1 MKYSVIIPCYNE
13 EKNIRSLIKRLEAA
27 EGEREIEYIMVENGS
42 KDATGAELEEVCTGK
57 PEFKIVYVKQ
67 NWGYGYGLIKGMK
80 AAEGDYIGWLHA
92 DLQVKPEEMMR
103 FVDFIEN
110 HKKEDRMY
118 FLKGLRKNRTMIDH
132 FFTAGMT
139 VYVTVVLQNY
149 LYDIGAIP
157 VLFHRDLLKKFDKA
171 IPYDF
176 SIETYVYDR
185 AKRSGFRIKRFPVQM
200 AERKQGKSSWDRGIS
215 SKFKQSGIIMKDIIK
230 IRKGEAV
237 R

>member
-13 EKNIRSLIKRLEAA
+13 EKNIRSLVKRLKEAA
-27 EGEREIEYIMVENGS
+27 GERKIEYIMVENGS
-42 KDATGAELEEVCTGK
+42 KDATGQRLKEECAGK
-57 PEFKIVYVKQ
+57 PGFKIVHVKQ
-67 NWGYGYGLIKGMK
+67 NKGYGYGIIKGME
-80 AAEGDYIGWLHA
+80 AANGDYIGWLHA

-103 FVDFIEN
+103 FIDFIEK
-110 HKKEDRMY
+110 HKSGDRTY
-118 FLKGLRKNRTMIDH
+118 FLKGIRKNRSMLDR

-157 VLFHRDLLKKFDKA
+157 VLFHRNLLEEFDEA

-185 AKRSGFRIKRFPVQM
+185 AKRSSLFVKRFPIRM
-200 AERKQGKSSWDRGIS
+200 TERKQGKSSWNKGVF
-215 SKFKQSGIIMKDIIK
+215 SKFRQSGVIMKDVIK
-230 IRKGEAV
+230 IRKGKAV